1 MLRDAAEQA
10 RDARVVDLT
19 PAYCADGQCS
29 PVIGSVIVYRP
40 DGHHVSATYAAT
52 VAPFLERGIEAALA
66 GRDATAQAAQ

>member
-1 MLRDAAEQA
+1 M
-10 RDARVVDLT
+10 
-19 PAYCADGQCS
+19 
-29 PVIGSVIVYRP
+29 IGSVIVYRP